1 MKKRVFIGVLVLVLI
16 VALVGCG
23 SGSKS
28 SSPSASKDAPGK
40 FPDKAITW
48 VVPWAPGGAND
59 ICARLIAPELE
70 KILGVPVAISN
81 TEGAGGWI
89 GYNSVLS
96 AKADGYTISMASLPG
111 LVSNYINPDAGR
123 KNTYKDFA
131 MLLNFARDYVVI
143 CVRPDETRFKNMK
156 ELVAF
161 SKSNEV
167 IVAGTS
173 GPGDDGIMI
182 AQLNGLEGSKF
193 VHLATTGSSGS
204 LTNLYGGHVD
214 ISVANVSEIGNALKS
229 GQLKVL
235 AVAAEKRVSQL
246 PDVPTVKEE
255 IGISMIADSSRG
267 IITKAGVPENELKIL
282 RDSLTKALES
292 KELRE
297 KLAGQGIA
305 VEIIDS
311 KGYEAMMQDTEKLMY
326 DLGPKFFG
334 WKIKK

>member
-1 MKKRVFIGVLVLVLI
+1 MKKHVLIGVFVLVLI

-23 SGSKS
+23 ANSK
-28 SSPSASKDAPGK
+28 SPSAAKNASAK
-40 FPDKAITW
+40 FPDKPITW

-59 ICARLIAPELE
+59 ICARMIAPELE
-70 KILGVPVAISN
+70 KILGVPVTISN

-89 GYNSVLS
+89 GYNAVLS

-111 LVSNYINPDAGR
+111 LVANYINPDARR

-131 MLLNFARDYVVI
+131 LLMNFARDYVVI
-143 CVRPDETRFKNMK
+143 VVRPNETRFSNMK
-156 ELVAF
+156 ELVAY

-173 GPGDDGIMI
+173 GPGDDGVMI

-193 VHLATTGSSGS
+193 VHLATTGASGS

-235 AVAAEKRVSQL
+235 AVAAEKRVPQL
-246 PDVPTVKEE
+246 PNVPTVKEE
-255 IGISMIADSSRG
+255 IGISIVADSSRG
-267 IITKAGVPENELKIL
+267 IITKAGVPENELKVL
-282 RDSLTKALES
+282 RDALTKALES
-292 KELRE
+292 TELRK
-297 KLAGQGIA
+297 KLAAQGIE
-305 VEIIDS
+305 VQITDW
-311 KGYEAMMQDTEKLMY
+311 KGYETMMQETEKLMRE
-326 DLGPKFFG
+326 LGPKFFG
-334 WKIKK
+334 WKLKK

>member
-1 MKKRVFIGVLVLVLI
+1 MQKRVFIGVLVLVLI
-16 VALVGCG
+16 MALVGCG
-23 SGSKS
+23 SDSKS
-28 SSPSASKDAPGK
+28 SSASKDASAK
-40 FPDKAITW
+40 FPDKPITW

-59 ICARLIAPELE
+59 ICARLIAAELE
-70 KILGVPVAISN
+70 KNLGVPVTISN

-89 GYNSVLS
+89 GYNELLS

-111 LVSNYINPDAGR
+111 LVANYINPDAGR
-123 KNTYKDFA
+123 KNTYKDFD
-131 MLLNFARDYVVI
+131 LLVNFARDYVVI
-143 CVRPDETRFKNMK
+143 CVRPDETRFSNMK

-173 GPGDDGIMI
+173 GPGDDGVMI

-193 VHLATTGSSGS
+193 VHLATTGSSGA

-229 GQLKVL
+229 KQLKVL
-235 AVAAEKRVSQL
+235 AVASEKRVPQL
-246 PDVPTVKEE
+246 PDVATVKEE
-255 IGISMIADSSRG
+255 IGISIVADSSRG
-267 IITKAGVPENELKIL
+267 IITKAGVPENELKVL
-282 RDSLTKALES
+282 RDALTKVLES

-297 KLAGQGIA
+297 KLAVQGIA
-305 VEIIDS
+305 VEITDW
-311 KGYEAMMQDTEKLMY
+311 KGYETMMQETENLMY
-326 DLGPKFFG
+326 ELGPKFFG